1 MALTQ
6 DELNKLYSGS
16 DCELAYN
23 YAQLMS
29 TLFVCLTFSTGIPV
43 LYCVAA
49 GNFAMFY
56 FVEKY
61 LFIQFYKASSSF
73 TCLSIVLIGCQQAPP
88 HLTSNIGKSATSM
101 IPFAVALHLAMSM

>member
-6 DELNKLYSGS
+6 DELNKLHSGC

-23 YAQLMS
+23 YAQIMS

-49 GNFAMFY
+49 GNYVVYY

-61 LFIQFYKASSSF
+61 LFIRFYKVSSPSF
-73 TCLSIVLIGCQQAPP
+73 IGA
-88 HLTSNIGKSATSM
+88 KSR
-101 IPFAVALHLAMSM
+101 